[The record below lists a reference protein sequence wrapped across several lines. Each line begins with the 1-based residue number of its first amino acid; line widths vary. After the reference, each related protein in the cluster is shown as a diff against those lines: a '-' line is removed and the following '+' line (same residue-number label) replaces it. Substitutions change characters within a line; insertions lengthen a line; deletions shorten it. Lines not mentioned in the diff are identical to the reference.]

1 MRQRVTR
8 RRTCFLAVSANE
20 LPALALLVIL
30 AQPLRAQGSGS
41 IGGTILGMAERA
53 GSAFDRV
60 LARETGIAG
69 VSSPINADASK
80 LRELQEMA
88 RAHRIDE
95 RLAALKAANPTK
107 R

>member
-1 MRQRVTR
+1 ME
-8 RRTCFLAVSANE
+8 SA
-20 LPALALLVIL
+20 LQDFIAA
-30 AQPLRAQGSGS
+30 RATAASPSGASPSGAGASGSTSGS

-69 VSSPINADASK
+69 VTSPINADASK

-95 RLAALKAANPTK
+95 RLAALKATIPDK